1 METSTWI
8 VQNDVGVEYLV
19 EIMRF
24 LIPEYVRIFGKD
36 KMYGESCIV
45 YNDTEAECPMLITN
59 LVPVRIRL
67 AQESLSYWTQTI
79 FQLSHEL
86 CHYVI
91 RQNKGIRD
99 NTLSWFEEI
108 LCEAM
113 SLYALRWA
121 ADNWANCALCARN
134 PNYDISIKEYLN
146 EQLNLNC
153 SDGLAQCT
161 SIEGLKNYIANENR
175 ISHRKE
181 RNYLYRAIEE
191 DPLRCCCFCDY
202 QKYIDENRITI
213 DFDEWE
219 QEDNN
224 PLIRVLR
231 SVQPCE
237 RKTA

>member
-19 EIMRF
+19 EIMGF

-59 LVPVRIRL
+59 LAPVRIRL

-161 SIEGLKNYIANENR
+161 SIEGLKNYIADENR

-202 QKYIDENRITI
+202 HKYIDENRITI